1 MLPLSMRII
10 FQATNREKEALCDI
24 FIKCQTLLPQTINN
38 TAHDENFLNADQD
51 QTTTTTYIVIIWL
64 IVPLYY
70 LDWLIFRVEGLDSNF
85 SVWLVQKRKME
96 IFQPCD
102 GVTRLLAGVP
112 HSHQPASQRVLW
124 SNIRLSGFTDFIVRM
139 KSTERSWFEQINK
152 QSLMIQLFLL

>member
-38 TAHDENFLNADQD
+38 TVHDKNFLNADQD

-70 LDWLIFRVEGLDSNF
+70 LD
-85 SVWLVQKRKME
+85 
-96 IFQPCD
+96 
-102 GVTRLLAGVP
+102 
-112 HSHQPASQRVLW
+112 
-124 SNIRLSGFTDFIVRM
+124 
-139 KSTERSWFEQINK
+139 
-152 QSLMIQLFLL
+152 